1 MRAVDIIVKK
11 RDRKTLS
18 SEEIDFLIQNYVTGS
33 IPDYQMSAWAMA
45 VLLNGMNHREITA
58 LTIAMANSG
67 DTLDLRKA
75 VKIAVDKHSTG
86 GVGDKTSITVA
97 PIVAACG
104 LPVGKMSGRGLGFSG
119 GTLDKLE
126 SIPGYRVDLS
136 PDEFIKQLRDHGIVL
151 TGQSAD
157 LAPADG
163 KMYSLRD
170 VTGTVQSIPLIA
182 SSVMSK
188 KIAAGADAIVLD
200 VKVGKGAF
208 MKTLKDAR
216 ELAEVMVAI
225 GRLSK
230 RKVIAVLTPMNEPLG
245 CAVGNALELREAVEM
260 LHGVGPED
268 YRYHCVHLAAY
279 MLILGNKAQNLE
291 EGVALAEKAIVDG
304 SGFQKFREL
313 VIAQG
318 GDVSFV
324 DNLEKLPKAD
334 LIETIYA
341 DQDGYISEVN
351 ALEVGETSVELGAGR
366 AQKSDTIDLAVG
378 IKVLV
383 KIGDKVSKGQPLFEV
398 HAQDKGKQHSAI
410 ERLKN
415 AVKYKK
421 DPVKRPPY
429 FHGVIGL

>member
-1 MRAVDIIVKK
+1 MRAVDIIAKK
-11 RDRKTLS
+11 RDYKTLS
-18 SEEIDFLIQNYVTGS
+18 QAEIEFFINNYVAGI

-45 VLLNGMNHREITA
+45 VLLNGMNLKEITA
-58 LTIAMANSG
+58 LTLAMAHSG
-67 DTLDLRKA
+67 DMLDLHKA

-136 PDEFIKQLRDHGIVL
+136 PEEFIQQLHDHGIVL

-163 KMYSLRD
+163 KLYALRD
-170 VTGTVQSIPLIA
+170 VTGTVPSIPLIA

-208 MKTLKDAR
+208 MKNLKDAR

-225 GRLSK
+225 GKLSK

-245 CAVGNALELREAVEM
+245 CTVGNALELREAVEM
-260 LHGVGPED
+260 LHGTGPDD
-268 YRYHCVHLAAY
+268 YRYHCVHLSAY
-279 MLILGNKAQNLE
+279 MLLLGKKARTLD
-291 EGVALAEKAIVDG
+291 EGISMAEKAIADG
-304 SGFQKFREL
+304 SAFQKFREL

-324 DNLEKLPKAD
+324 DDLEKLPKAKYV
-334 LIETIYA
+334 ESVYA
-341 DQDGYISEVN
+341 DQEGYIAEVN
-351 ALEVGETSVELGAGR
+351 AQEVGETSVDLGAGR
-366 AQKSDTIDLAVG
+366 AQKSDKIDLAVG
-378 IKVLV
+378 IKVFV
-383 KIGDKVSKGQPLFEV
+383 KIGDKVRKGQTLFEV

-421 DPVKRPPY
+421 APVKRPPY
-429 FHGVIGL
+429 FHGVIGM